1 VDLLHLGLFVLCIS
15 VFFDVIVRLRMSRIG
30 RKWVFLVG
38 GFFDY
43 REYLRVRSQYG
54 WAAWPIYVIWVTAIV
69 GIALILL
76 HAVRTS

>member
-1 VDLLHLGLFVLCIS
+1 
-15 VFFDVIVRLRMSRIG
+15 MSRIG
-30 RKWVFLVG
+30 HKRVFLLG

-54 WAAWPIYVIWVTAIV
+54 WAAWPVYVIWVTAML

-76 HAVRTS
+76 HAIWNS